1 MGILEWDIIGGC
13 MIEND
18 TENGIDPVSTTATL
32 YRKFVEAQ
40 SEIDPHH
47 KFKARISV
55 DFDCGPNGECYR
67 AYISNG
73 VDEKLVYID
82 TVHFTENQL
91 PTIKI
96 IGLPFHLF
104 DPNRIKAECDRLVDW
119 ATRRCVHNNR
129 LLPEGVSLHTF
140 VSTVR
145 YIKLTAFLP

>member
-1 MGILEWDIIGGC
+1 M
-13 MIEND
+13 
-18 TENGIDPVSTTATL
+18 
-32 YRKFVEAQ
+32 
-40 SEIDPHH
+40 
-47 KFKARISV
+47 
-55 DFDCGPNGECYR
+55 DFNMHEYPQKSKEM
-67 AYISNG
+67 
-73 VDEKLVYID
+73 
-82 TVHFTENQL
+82 ENQL

-145 YIKLTAFLP
+145 YIKLTAFLL

>member
-1 MGILEWDIIGGC
+1 MPLRSIILY
-13 MIEND
+13 
-18 TENGIDPVSTTATL
+18 A
-32 YRKFVEAQ
+32 
-40 SEIDPHH
+40 
-47 KFKARISV
+47 
-55 DFDCGPNGECYR
+55 GETMQDVNEMDY
-67 AYISNG
+67 
-73 VDEKLVYID
+73 
-82 TVHFTENQL
+82 QL

-140 VSTVR
+140 VSAVR